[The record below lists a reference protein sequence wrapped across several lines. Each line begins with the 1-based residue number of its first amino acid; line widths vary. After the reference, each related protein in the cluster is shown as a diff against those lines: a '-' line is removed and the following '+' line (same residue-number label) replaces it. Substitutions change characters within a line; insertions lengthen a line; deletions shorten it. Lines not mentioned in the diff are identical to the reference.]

1 MKTYTQFLIKVY
13 LTSLL
18 NVFFIFFS
26 LILILNLLTELD
38 FFKGMQVNSLLPLY
52 LSLIN
57 TPMFVFEMFP
67 FIFLIS
73 TQFFFNNL
81 FNNNELNIFKYSGL
95 KNSKIFSI
103 LAITTFFLGILIVSV
118 FYNLSSNLKNFYLG
132 LKSNYTTDDKY
143 LAVITNNGLWIKDIY
158 NEKTLMIN
166 AASVNQNELVDAYI
180 SEFDKS
186 YEIIRNIKSKKIDI
200 SQKEWVIKNAEVYV
214 QNNREFVEILNIK
227 TNFNYEIIQNLF
239 SNLSSLSFLEL
250 IEMRDNYKRL
260 NYSLTEIDLQLLK
273 LISLPLYFILMVIFS
288 GIIMMNTK
296 NFKSKNLKITIGLF
310 LSVIIYYINNFF
322 YVLGTSEKINII
334 SSVFIPLL
342 FFALI
347 NIIFLKNLK
356 ITIGL
361 FLSVIIYYINNFFL
375 CYGNLRKN

>member
-38 FFKGMQVNSLLPLY
+38 FFKGTEVSSFLPLY

-67 FIFLIS
+67 FIFFIS

-81 FNNNELNIFKYSGL
+81 FHNNELNIFKYSGL

-132 LKSNYTTDDKY
+132 LKSNYTSDDKY

-166 AASVNQNELVDAYI
+166 AASVNQNELVNAYI
-180 SEFDKS
+180 SEFNKN

-250 IEMRDNYKRL
+250 IEMRNNYKRL
-260 NYSLTEIDLQLLK
+260 NYSLTEINLQLLK
-273 LISLPLYFILMVIFS
+273 LISFPLYFILMVIFS

-342 FFALI
+342 FFTFI
-347 NIIFLKNLK
+347 NFILLRNLNAK
-356 ITIGL
+356 
-361 FLSVIIYYINNFFL
+361 
-375 CYGNLRKN
+375 